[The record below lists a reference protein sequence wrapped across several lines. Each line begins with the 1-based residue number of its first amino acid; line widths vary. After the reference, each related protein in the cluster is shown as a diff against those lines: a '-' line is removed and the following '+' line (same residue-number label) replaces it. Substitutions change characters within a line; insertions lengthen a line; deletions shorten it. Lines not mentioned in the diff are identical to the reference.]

1 MVSRQVHLKTD
12 WSAMDRY
19 LLISAK
25 HQGILILYNKYA
37 TNIHKSN
44 AAQTYAYTDQ
54 NGVPIFTLQMTPQT
68 NTHTSTY
75 TNAFTFTRQVNPIS
89 FMFYSFP

>member
-1 MVSRQVHLKTD
+1 
-12 WSAMDRY
+12 MDRY

-54 NGVPIFTLQMTPQT
+54 NGVPIFTLQMTPGILHAQT
-68 NTHTSTY
+68 NTHIHLHKHIHIHQTGQP
-75 TNAFTFTRQVNPIS
+75 N
-89 FMFYSFP
+89 